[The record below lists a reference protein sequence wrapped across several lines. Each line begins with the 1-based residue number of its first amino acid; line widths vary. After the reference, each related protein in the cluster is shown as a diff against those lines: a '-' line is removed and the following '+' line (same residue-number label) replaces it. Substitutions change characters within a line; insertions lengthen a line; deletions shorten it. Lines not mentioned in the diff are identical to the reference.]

1 MKVYK
6 AIAEVMRDL
15 GNEGIS
21 KSRKNQLQGYSFRGI
36 DEVLNALNP
45 LLAKH
50 GLIICPRVLT
60 RETVERVTAKGG
72 NIFYTWVHAE
82 FDFIAAEDG
91 SKHTVSTF
99 GEGMDS
105 SDKST
110 NKAMSAAYKYAAFQT
125 FCIPTE
131 AVDSE
136 NDHIITAP
144 MPKNPPKPIL
154 ESVAP
159 APNVNQGSAK
169 NISEAQIKRLFAICK
184 KSGIPHEDL
193 KQHIKEKYG
202 YESTKD
208 IGYRTYES
216 ICNYAE
222 NYQVPKS

>member
-6 AIAEVMRDL
+6 AIEAVMRDL
-15 GNEGIS
+15 GEEGIS
-21 KSRKNQLQGYSFRGI
+21 KSRQNKLQGYNFRGI

-45 LLAKH
+45 LLAKY

-136 NDHIITAP
+136 EDHHTPSP
-144 MPKNPPKPIL
+144 MPKIAPKPIL

-159 APNVNQGSAK
+159 VSKPVSNSAK
-169 NISEAQIKRLFAICK
+169 NISDAQRKRLFALMNK
-184 KSGIPHEDL
+184 AQMPEAVL
-193 KQHIKEKYG
+193 KEYILDKFG

-208 IGYRTYES
+208 IHYSNYES
-216 ICNYAE
+216 ICNFVE
-222 NYQVPKS
+222 GKV